1 MHWCLLIAL
10 IGAMGLSGFLG
21 LRSTLRTKS
30 ENDLNLYLAYR
41 YLQTGD
47 GLNASK
53 KADLCAGDAKGHDQV
68 VALLADAVQGDYIAA
83 YFAATQIVESQQV
96 DQSLMGSVEAVRN
109 IASEILGISE
119 GEGAKNELPLVGI
132 SLEGDDMAAVELSLI
147 HIYFAAAIPAISGRN
162 PKATFF
168 THDNRIA
175 RRVKMHSPRNT
186 EVQDNAA
193 LQPAKGRRA
202 FS

>member
-1 MHWCLLIAL
+1 MSIPLWLLVCGIFLLFVLVDIVGHKMLKIGRTWVHWCLLIAL

-83 YFAATQIVESQQV
+83 YFAATQIMESQQV

-119 GEGAKNELPLVGI
+119 G
-132 SLEGDDMAAVELSLI
+132 
-147 HIYFAAAIPAISGRN
+147 
-162 PKATFF
+162 
-168 THDNRIA
+168 
-175 RRVKMHSPRNT
+175 
-186 EVQDNAA
+186 
-193 LQPAKGRRA
+193 
-202 FS
+202 